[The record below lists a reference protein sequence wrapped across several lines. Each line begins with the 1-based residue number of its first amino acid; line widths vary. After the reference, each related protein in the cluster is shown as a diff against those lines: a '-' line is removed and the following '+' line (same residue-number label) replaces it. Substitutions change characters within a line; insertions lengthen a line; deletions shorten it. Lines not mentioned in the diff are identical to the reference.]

1 MSAYLTDSPEIL
13 ERAAQPYVAVRRAV
27 TMETIDRIADQVPVV
42 LGRLAERGVAPSGP
56 PFLRYLLIDMERELV
71 VEAGVPVAEA
81 AVAETAVAD
90 DELDAGVLPGGR
102 YVVASV
108 LGHPDELVAVT
119 GELLA
124 WAQDRGLEWDVESGP
139 QGERWGCRLESFL
152 TDPREQPDLRL
163 WRTELAFRLRG

>member
-1 MSAYLTDSPEIL
+1 MSSYLTESPEIL
-13 ERAAQPYVAVRRAV
+13 ERPAAPYVAVRRAV
-27 TMETIDRIADQVPVV
+27 TMETIHMIADQVPAV
-42 LGRLAERGVAPSGP
+42 LSRLAARGVTPAGP
-56 PFLRYLLIDMERELV
+56 PFLRYLLIDMDRELV

-81 AVAETAVAD
+81 AAVDDGLET
-90 DELDAGVLPGGR
+90 GVLPGGR

-119 GELLA
+119 GEFLA
-124 WAQDRGLEWDVESGP
+124 WAESRGLEWDVETGP
-139 QGERWGCRLESFL
+139 SGERWGCRLESFL